1 VVVTAG
7 AISRAKLQSNHH
19 HQQTNTTTFYRPDT
33 LLSSNSVKALK
44 GNDST
49 GITRMSWKLRINSII
64 SMAVHVFI
72 DIVVLI
78 LKQLPGHSGNG

>member
-1 VVVTAG
+1 MVEVVVTAG

-19 HQQTNTTTFYRPDT
+19 HQQTNTTTFYRPDA

-49 GITRMSWKLRINSII
+49 GITRMSWKLLEST
-64 SMAVHVFI
+64 
-72 DIVVLI
+72 VLY
-78 LKQLPGHSGNG
+78 LWQYMFFL